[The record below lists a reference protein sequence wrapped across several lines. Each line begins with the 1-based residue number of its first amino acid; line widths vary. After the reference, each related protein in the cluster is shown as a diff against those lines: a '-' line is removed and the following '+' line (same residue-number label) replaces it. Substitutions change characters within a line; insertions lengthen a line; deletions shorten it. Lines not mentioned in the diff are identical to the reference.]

1 MPVGNDA
8 FCCASAAAIGI
19 GVRNQKL
26 DLTCDGTS
34 NADAAQPVAV
44 VGVNRAR
51 LRVCRIKHIVLVYID
66 AAWATKLIPRIE
78 MLSFLIEDLNAI
90 ITAIANK

>member
-26 DLTCDGTS
+26 DLARDGTT
-34 NADAAQPVAV
+34 NADAAQPIAV

-66 AAWATKLIPRIE
+66 AARPPKLIPRVE
-78 MLSFLIEDLNAI
+78 MVTLLVEDLNAI
-90 ITAIANK
+90 IAAIANK